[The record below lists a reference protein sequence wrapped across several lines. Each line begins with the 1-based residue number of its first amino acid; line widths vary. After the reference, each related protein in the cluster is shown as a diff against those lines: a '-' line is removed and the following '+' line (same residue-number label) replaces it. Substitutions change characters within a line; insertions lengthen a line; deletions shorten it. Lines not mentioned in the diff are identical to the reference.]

1 MKKQI
6 EEISSMLDQI
16 RGGLSN
22 NGLFPNY
29 TGVDDIEIC
38 TLNCPDDCGKDM
50 IGQSIGEKKGNK
62 YPGDPIVIKP

>member
-6 EEISSMLDQI
+6 EEISSMLDKI

-29 TGVDDIEIC
+29 TGVDDTEKSLYN
-38 TLNCPDDCGKDM
+38 T
-50 IGQSIGEKKGNK
+50 SI
-62 YPGDPIVIKP
+62 Y